1 MLLAQVGGARCT
13 GRRSSSPDWPDA
25 RFAPHSRQSMPGSS
39 VSSRFLLL
47 RALLNHAVCR
57 QSPVCCSFLCGC
69 KMKILT
75 DDRWPVV
82 LGGIKKE
89 TRAPRGVRLV
99 HCHEHHSHE
108 LFWFRKDRSPPNLW
122 AHPKHY
128 KICPSDISIIDI
140 SGWITDCLVASGA
153 WDEHLEYLTH
163 RVATNPPKEYFL
175 RTSNHKKIWKSIY
188 HTLPILPVPE
198 RSEL

>member
-1 MLLAQVGGARCT
+1 MLLAQVGGTRAQVGGARAPT
-13 GRRSSSPDWPDA
+13 DPMLDSP
-25 RFAPHSRQSMPGSS
+25 RIRGSPCP
-39 VSSRFLLL
+39 VHPCQVALLL